1 MKKLFLALVLI
12 AAFCL
17 IAVAPVVAAAGPYD
31 SVNISPS
38 KYGLVY
44 NAGYKDYRLS
54 VTFPSETYIPS
65 SVHATTLGKA
75 TTGGLDKAFAV
86 TSMPLI
92 KTSMGGY
99 PWVPVFPWEL

>member
-17 IAVAPVVAAAGPYD
+17 IAVAPVAAAGPYD
-31 SVNISPS
+31 SFNISPS

-44 NAGYKDYRLS
+44 NAGYKDYRLD

-65 SVHATTLGKA
+65 GILYTTAGK
-75 TTGGLDKAFAV
+75 TTTKGLDKIFVV
-86 TSMPLI
+86 TPMPLI
-92 KTSMGGY
+92 KTSIGGY
-99 PWVPVFPWEL
+99 PSVPKFPWEL